1 MHTMIPDLHPGMG
14 QFITPGDAA
23 PDFEAQD
30 AVGKRVRLSQFRG
43 RPVVLAFLRG
53 FM

>member
-1 MHTMIPDLHPGMG
+1 MKLLTPGELAPEFELEDLHGNL
-14 QFITPGDAA
+14 
-23 PDFEAQD
+23 
-30 AVGKRVRLSQFRG
+30 VRLSDFRD

>member
-1 MHTMIPDLHPGMG
+1 MNLL
-14 QFITPGDAA
+14 TPGELA
-23 PDFEAQD
+23 PEFELD
-30 AVGKRVRLSQFRG
+30 DLRGNRVRLSDFRG

>member
-1 MHTMIPDLHPGMG
+1 MTELLHPGE
-14 QFITPGDAA
+14 IA
-23 PDFEAQD
+23 PEFELSD
-30 AVGKRVRLSQFRG
+30 LHGKFTHLSDYRG